1 MRKGFKNI
9 KTAIRKRGIK
19 WEVRILLLFLIVSF
33 LAPVIT
39 NNKPIYCTIKGETHY
54 PAIAELFGSTS
65 ATNIDGKLLTS
76 NSDWNKLVYE
86 SVLWAPLKNGPQFN
100 DKANKDFQSPLSS
113 SVDEN
118 KVSVGFRKQHL
129 LGTNRQGNDVF
140 SNLLGGIKYSLII
153 GVCAVLIASLIGIF
167 LGAISGYYLNRF
179 EMGRVQAVGI
189 GLAIIP
195 AWFYGFSV
203 RSYSI
208 ADCFESSPLIGT
220 MQLLL
225 SLIIGIAV
233 VIVLGWIGKKLDKKF
248 KTKPFY
254 LNIDGLIT
262 GLTEV
267 FSSVPRIILIVTIA
281 AISGGKSTL
290 VLILILGLT
299 SWPAFARITRAE
311 VMRLKQKPYVDSA
324 IVLGVP
330 DRKIISVHILK
341 NALPTLVVGIAFGI
355 GSVILVESALSFLNI
370 GVPDNTPTLGAI
382 LRSGREHIQAWW
394 LIVFPGLAIFLLIYL
409 FNRIGDKIAERA
421 NT

>member
-1 MRKGFKNI
+1 MSLGFKNI
-9 KTAIRKRGIK
+9 KNVIRKRGVK
-19 WEVRILLLFLIVSF
+19 WEVRALLLFLIASF
-33 LAPVIT
+33 LSPVIT
-39 NNKPIYCTIKGETHY
+39 NNKPIFCTVNGQSYY
-54 PAIAELFGSTS
+54 PALSELFGSTS
-65 ATNIDGKLLTS
+65 AVNVDGKLFTS
-76 NSDWNKLVYE
+76 SSDWNTLTYE
-86 SVLWAPLKNGPQFN
+86 SVLWAPLKNGPMYN
-100 DKANKDFQSPLSS
+100 DKANKDFQSPLAS

-118 KVSVGFRKQHL
+118 DAPLGFREQHL

-153 GVCAVLIASLIGIF
+153 GVCAILIASIIGIF
-167 LGAISGYYLNRF
+167 LGAISGFYLDRF
-179 EMGRVQAVGI
+179 EMGKIQAIGI
-189 GLAIIP
+189 AVAIIP
-195 AWFYGFSV
+195 AWFYGFST

-208 ADCFESSPLIGT
+208 VDGFEQSPLNGT
-220 MQLLL
+220 LQLLF
-225 SLIIGIAV
+225 SLAIFFVIIFS
-233 VIVLGWIGKKLDKKF
+233 LGWCGKKLDKKL
-248 KTKPFY
+248 KTKPFN

-281 AISGGKSTL
+281 AISGEKSTL

-311 VMRLKQKPYVDSA
+311 VMRLKQKPFIDSA
-324 IVLGVP
+324 VVSGVP

-409 FNRIGDKIAERA
+409 FNRIGDKIAERS